1 MEARALIRGI
11 HDLRTFFCCSCF
23 QTGKSV
29 VASVRV
35 AQGALKSGSKALL
48 LPVGDVA
55 VIKSIE
61 VEGRMKDST
70 IAGEHADLT
79 IMVRTLETFSG
90 VAAPC
95 GGLLAHC
102 SRPYRP
108 LPSHITVGA
117 A

>member
-1 MEARALIRGI
+1 MSYIP
-11 HDLRTFFCCSCF
+11 CCWSGV

-79 IMVRTLETFSG
+79 IMVREHLQRSGRTVWTPFGSLQPPLSSRALAYHRALPEHCLTF
-90 VAAPC
+90 VC
-95 GGLLAHC
+95 VCL
-102 SRPYRP
+102 
-108 LPSHITVGA
+108 
-117 A
+117 